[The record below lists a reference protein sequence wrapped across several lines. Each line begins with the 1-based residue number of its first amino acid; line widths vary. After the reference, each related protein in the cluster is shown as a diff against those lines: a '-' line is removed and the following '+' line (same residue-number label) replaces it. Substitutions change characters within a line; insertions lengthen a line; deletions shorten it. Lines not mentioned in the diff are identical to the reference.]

1 MTPSTRRWRPV
12 ALAAAALAA
21 TATGETWWALSGRDW
36 ATSLGP
42 AELALVL
49 SLVGAALIWL
59 RPGHRVA
66 WLVCCTG
73 VAFSVAVLGA
83 GALVHG
89 GSAGWPGPLL
99 QTALAACWAAN
110 LLALPW
116 ALLLLWFPDGDWA
129 GPRWR
134 RAVIVLAPV
143 ACVVVGIGWL
153 LAPAGPVPGL
163 LGGVPVPQGVA
174 GPLAGTGAGPW
185 RDLAGS
191 VTALPVLALPAL
203 VGRYRRS
210 STRVRRQI
218 GLVVAAGAVAV
229 VGTIA
234 AIMAGGPTSPVGL
247 AVLLLTQPLPA
258 LAIAVAILRHQLWGV
273 EVVVSRTLVHV
284 VLWAVVSTVFLVP
297 AALSGALV
305 GGGPAMSAVLVALLV
320 TLAFQPVRDRL
331 ERWVE
336 AVVYRHRPRG
346 YALLA
351 RLGAELEQ
359 AVDVPALARRT
370 VSGVRDGLGVRW
382 AELWVAQEYGD
393 HTALRLAGSTDA
405 AGSDAVRRVLLDA
418 GACESLRS
426 GTPPPALWDEPPA
439 LVVPVVTG
447 DSFLGVLACGD
458 RPGDPLR
465 TADAE
470 VLGVIARDCALAL
483 HTRRLESQLRD
494 RLDEIEAQAGELR
507 RSRERIVS
515 AQDAERRRIGRDLH
529 DGVQQHVLGLVMAL
543 RSAAPDLR
551 ALADDAE
558 TLVFE
563 LQDLARGIFPSALVD
578 HGLEEALRSQIGRNP
593 GQVRLDVAPAVA
605 GLRVEP
611 AVESA
616 AWFIVLEALANAAK
630 HAPGSPVTV
639 TLDGAGDRLLVEV
652 HDHGPGF
659 DRTRVPL
666 GHGLQNM
673 ADRAEAVGG
682 SCTIDSRAGRGT
694 WVRVELPRTA
704 QVVALPQ
711 PGLP

>member
-1 MTPSTRRWRPV
+1 MTPSTRRWSPV
-12 ALAAAALAA
+12 ALAALALAA
-21 TATGETWWALSGRDW
+21 TATGEAWRATAGPGSAAPHWA
-36 ATSLGP
+36 ASLGP
-42 AELALVL
+42 AELAVVL
-49 SLVGAALIWL
+49 TVVGAALVWL
-59 RPGHRVA
+59 RPAERVA
-66 WLVCCTG
+66 WLVCWTG
-73 VAFSVAVLGA
+73 VGFAVAVLGA
-83 GALVHG
+83 GVLAHG
-89 GSAGWPGPLL
+89 GWPGPVLH
-99 QTALAACWAAN
+99 AGLAACWAAN

-134 RAVIVLAPV
+134 LAFLVLAPV
-143 ACVVVGIGWL
+143 LVVVVTLGWV

-163 LGGVPVPQGVA
+163 FGGVPVPSGLA
-174 GPLAGTGAGPW
+174 GPLAGTGDAW
-185 RDLAGS
+185 RAVVAS
-191 VTALPVLALPAL
+191 VTVAPVLALPAL
-203 VGRYRRS
+203 FGRYRRS
-210 STRVRRQI
+210 TSRARHQI
-218 GLVVAAGAVAV
+218 GLLVAAGAVTVAGAIASTL
-229 VGTIA
+229 VGGT
-234 AIMAGGPTSPVGL
+234 TSPAGL
-247 AVLLLTQPLPA
+247 VVLLLSQPLPA
-258 LAIAVAILRHQLWGV
+258 LAIAVAIVRHQLWGV
-273 EVVVSRTLVHV
+273 EVIVSRTVVHV

-305 GGGPAMSAVLVALLV
+305 GGSTAMSAVLVALLV
-320 TLAFQPVRDRL
+320 TLAFQPMRDRL

-359 AVDVPALARRT
+359 AADVPELARRA

-393 HTALRLAGSTDA
+393 NTALRLAGSTDPTR
-405 AGSDAVRRVLLDA
+405 SDTVRRVLLDTTDP
-418 GACESLRS
+418 EL
-426 GTPPPALWDEPPA
+426 TALWDQPPA
-439 LVVPVVTG
+439 LVVPLVTG
-447 DSFLGVLACGD
+447 DAFLGVLACGD

-465 TADAE
+465 DADAE

-483 HTRRLESQLRD
+483 RTRRLESQLRD
-494 RLDEIEAQAGELR
+494 RLDEIEAQAAELR

-529 DGVQQHVLGLVMAL
+529 DGVQQHVLGLVMSL
-543 RSAAPDLR
+543 RSASPDLR
-551 ALADDAE
+551 RLADDAE
-558 TLVFE
+558 ALVFE
-563 LQDLARGIFPSALVD
+563 LQDLARGIFPSVLVD
-578 HGLEEALRSQIGRNP
+578 HGLEEALRSQLGRSP
-593 GQVRLDVAPAVA
+593 VPVRLDVAPAVS

-630 HAPGSPVTV
+630 HAPGSAVTV
-639 TLDGAGDRLLVEV
+639 TLSGTDDRLLVEV

-659 DRTRVPL
+659 EMGGVVR

-673 ADRAEAVGG
+673 ADRAAAVAGT
-682 SCTIDSRAGRGT
+682 CTVDSRPGRGT

>member
-1 MTPSTRRWRPV
+1 MTPSTHRWPPA
-12 ALAAAALAA
+12 ALAAGALAA
-21 TATGETWWALSGRDW
+21 TATGETWWATSGPDW
-36 ATSLGP
+36 AASLGP
-42 AELALVL
+42 AELAVVL
-49 SLVGAALIWL
+49 SVVGAALVWL

-73 VAFSVAVLGA
+73 AAFGAVMLAA

-89 GSAGWPGPLL
+89 GWPGPVL
-99 QTALAACWAAN
+99 QAGLAACWAAN
-110 LLALPW
+110 LLAVPW

-134 RAVIVLAPV
+134 RAFMWLAPLPCV
-143 ACVVVGIGWL
+143 AVGLGWL
-153 LAPAGPVPGL
+153 MAPAGPVPGM
-163 LGGVPVPQGVA
+163 LGGVPVPAGIGGPVA
-174 GPLAGTGAGPW
+174 GASEGPW
-185 RDLAGS
+185 RALAAA
-191 VTALPVLALPAL
+191 VAVAPVLALPAL
-203 VGRYRRS
+203 LGRYRRS
-210 STRVRRQI
+210 TTRVRRQI
-218 GLVVAAGAVAV
+218 GLVVAAGAVTVA
-229 VGTIA
+229 GTIA
-234 AIMAGGPTSPVGL
+234 SVAAGGPTSAVGL

-258 LAIAVAILRHQLWGV
+258 LAIAVAIVRHQLWGV
-273 EVVVSRTLVHV
+273 ELVVSRTLVHV

-305 GGGPAMSAVLVALLV
+305 GGTPAMSAVLVALLV

-359 AVDVPALARRT
+359 AADVPALARRT
-370 VSGVRDGLGVRW
+370 VSGVREGLGVRW

-393 HTALRLAGSTDA
+393 HTALRLAGSTNPADS
-405 AGSDAVRRVLLDA
+405 GTVRRVLLDMA
-418 GACESLRS
+418 DWVSEPELWASDPG
-426 GTPPPALWDEPPA
+426 LWDEPPA
-439 LVVPVVTG
+439 LVLPLVASE
-447 DSFLGVLACGD
+447 SFLGVLACSD

-465 TADAE
+465 GTDAE

-483 HTRRLESQLRD
+483 RTRRLESQLRD
-494 RLDEIEAQAGELR
+494 RLDEIEAQAAELR

-529 DGVQQHVLGLVMAL
+529 DGVQQHVLGLVMSL
-543 RSAAPDLR
+543 RSASPDLSR
-551 ALADDAE
+551 LADEAE
-558 TLVFE
+558 ALVFE
-563 LQDLARGIFPSALVD
+563 LQDLARGIFPSVLVD
-578 HGLEEALRSQIGRNP
+578 HGLEEALRSQIGRTP
-593 GQVRLDVAPAVA
+593 GQVRLDVAPAVS
-605 GLRVEP
+605 GVRVEP

-630 HAPGSPVTV
+630 HAPGAPVTV
-639 TLDGAGDRLLVEV
+639 TLSGTGDRLLVEV

-659 DRTRVPL
+659 DKTRVPL

-673 ADRAEAVGG
+673 ADRAAAVGG
-682 SCTIDSRAGRGT
+682 TCTIDSRPGRGT